1 MSKADKLS
9 ITSSLTGPALPRK
22 FRPVSPLLDEKA
34 ILAQLMI
41 KLDPNKT
48 NQPTRSASLMA
59 IVDAY
64 DRQLPRGPFLQ
75 VVGRAVN
82 LNERIRLV
90 ELLMSMRME
99 LMAKDH
105 SIEDIV
111 KRLDK
116 VMNERY
122 GEAEEFRMG
131 LYRDIS
137 YIDQMA
143 WEDTP
148 IN

>member
-1 MSKADKLS
+1 
-9 ITSSLTGPALPRK
+9 
-22 FRPVSPLLDEKA
+22 
-34 ILAQLMI
+34 
-41 KLDPNKT
+41 
-48 NQPTRSASLMA
+48 MA

-82 LNERIRLV
+82 LNEQIRQV
-90 ELLMSMRME
+90 EILMSMRME
-99 LMAKDH
+99 LLSEGH
-105 SIEDIV
+105 TIEEIV
-111 KRLDK
+111 KRIDK
-116 VMNERY
+116 AMELKY
-122 GEAEEFRMG
+122 QAAEEFRMG

-143 WEDTP
+143 WEGEP